1 MHWSCFN
8 IKNELHRVNEAI
20 IELPNT
26 IELCNSTK
34 GVKRIINYNTIVL
47 AFVHVYMP
55 CFCTTQKRTGIYLLC
70 LRKAIIMCIDIIVGD
85 RSAEGIYTLTIRSAI
100 SIILSIVFTFKCF
113 IIESLIFA
121 VVYDPPNWQ
130 NELNIAI
137 IGKLGMARLLKLRR
151 YIIIGRTLFLFLP
164 ALTSAN
170 AIN

>member
-47 AFVHVYMP
+47 AFVHIHAMFLYDSKADRDIFTV
-55 CFCTTQKRTGIYLLC
+55 FKRSHYYVHWQY
-70 LRKAIIMCIDIIVGD
+70 IVGD

-100 SIILSIVFTFKCF
+100 SILSIAFTFKCF

-130 NELNIAI
+130 NELNIVI
-137 IGKLGMARLLKLRR
+137 IGKLGMGRLLKLTRC
-151 YIIIGRTLFLFLP
+151 IIIGRTLFLFLP